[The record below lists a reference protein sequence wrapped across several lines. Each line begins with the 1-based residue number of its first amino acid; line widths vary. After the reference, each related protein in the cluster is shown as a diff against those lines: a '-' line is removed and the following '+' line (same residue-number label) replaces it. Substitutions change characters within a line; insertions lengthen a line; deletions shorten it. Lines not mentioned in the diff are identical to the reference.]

1 MLKRAPARPAFT
13 LFQLLALIA
22 LFAFLL
28 GLLLP
33 AVAKVREAAARLQSQ
48 NNLKQ
53 LALACHNYHDVG
65 QAFPEGCDRNHFSA
79 VARLLPYIE
88 QDNLFKNIDF
98 TRPISDDNNK
108 AVRETVIKVLLNP
121 QDPVEMVVKGSAPTN
136 YLFCAGANRSLTDNN
151 GCFYMNSAVRIQD
164 ITDGTSNTVLI
175 GETLKGD
182 AKAKPSDL
190 KRHHVQLKKAALKD
204 LKDDAGVQDFKAGK
218 NIASDRCAAW
228 IDGRFLKGTFT
239 GTRKVNDERPDVNCE
254 GEGGLSGLRSLS
266 RGANAAYADGSVR
279 FIGDNVGADVWR
291 ALTGRNDG
299 IVIPNF

>member
-1 MLKRAPARPAFT
+1 MRTKAPARPAFT

-79 VARLLPYIE
+79 AARLLPYIE
-88 QDNLFKNIDF
+88 QDNVFKMMDF
-98 TRPISDDNNK
+98 TKPISDEANK
-108 AVRETVIKVLLNP
+108 AVRQIQIPVFSNP
-121 QDPVEMVVKGSAPTN
+121 QDPVKEVVKEFAPTN
-136 YLFCAGANRSLTDNN
+136 YLFCAGANPSLTDNN
-151 GCFYMNSAVRIQD
+151 GIFYMNSAVRITD
-164 ITDGTSNTVLI
+164 ITDGTSNTVMI

-182 AKAKPSDL
+182 AKAKPGDL
-190 KRHHVQLKKAALKD
+190 HRHHVRLKRAALKD
-204 LKDDAGVQDFKAGK
+204 LKDDAGVKDFKDGK

-228 IDGRFLKGTFT
+228 IDGRFLHGTFT
-239 GTRKVNDERPDVNCE
+239 GTRKVNDSRPDVDCE
-254 GEGGLSGLRSLS
+254 GEGGLSGLRGVS
-266 RGANAAYADGSVR
+266 RGANAAYADGSVH
-279 FIGDNVGADVWR
+279 FLSDTITPEVWR

-299 IVIPNF
+299 IVIPNI